1 MEDEWGGAAPLSP
14 LFSAR
19 RDAKEDSPIIQA
31 RKTRGG
37 KKLGKAKKRRGRK
50 SVL

>member
-1 MEDEWGGAAPLSP
+1 MEDEWGGAASPSP

-19 RDAKEDSPIIQA
+19 RDAREDSPIIQA
-31 RKTRGG
+31 RKTRG
-37 KKLGKAKKRRGRK
+37 KKTWESGKRRGRK